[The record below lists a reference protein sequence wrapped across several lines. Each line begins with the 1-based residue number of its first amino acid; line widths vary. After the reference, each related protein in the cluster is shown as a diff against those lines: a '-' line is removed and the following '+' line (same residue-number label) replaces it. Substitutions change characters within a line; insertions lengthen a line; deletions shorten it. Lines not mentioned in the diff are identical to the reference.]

1 MQQKLRRLPLS
12 VCDTVTAELN
22 ELEKQ
27 GTIEGVDSSEWFS
40 PIVVTRRKNGKICM
54 GVDMRELNKAVVPD
68 SHPLPLIEDVLAELC
83 GSKMYST
90 LDLKSAYHQLELHE
104 ESRGLTAFITHEGL

>member
-1 MQQKLRRLPLS
+1 MQIRTDAKRLPLPLS
-12 VCDTVTAELN
+12 VCDTVTAELSK
-22 ELEKQ
+22 LEKQ
-27 GTIEGVDSSEWFS
+27 GIIEGVDSSEWVS

-54 GVDMRELNKAVVPD
+54 CVDMRDPNRAVVPD
-68 SHPLPLIEDVLAELC
+68 SHPLPLIEDVLAELR

-104 ESRGLTAFITHEGL
+104 ESRV